1 MEINAFK
8 NENILREHVQR
19 FFEPFTKECQ
29 QFDGKCTKLGDK
41 IQTLSKRLD
50 ECDYLAYKQ
59 RQTIKEFEEQENRIK
74 KLVSD
79 LVGVAQSHV

>member
-41 IQTLSKRLD
+41 IQILSKRLD
-50 ECDYLAYKQ
+50 ENDYLAYKQ

-74 KLVSD
+74 KLVS
-79 LVGVAQSHV
+79 G